1 MAVTSVACSR
11 SHVKITFHIRSLY
24 ADVQQIHQDAKSV
37 PLNQTKVALLDTV
50 LVGKDSFLF
59 YKSVSIVLDSLEI
72 CVVVIVPLCQAP
84 ILSGSFF
91 MFKVI
96 SPNRLLL
103 ASVCCN
109 MHVFENW
116 FQGCSS
122 STRNSPRPVLSTD
135 HRDMTKTHLH
145 AIVECY

>member
-135 HRDMTKTHLH
+135 HQDMTKL
-145 AIVECY
+145 ICML